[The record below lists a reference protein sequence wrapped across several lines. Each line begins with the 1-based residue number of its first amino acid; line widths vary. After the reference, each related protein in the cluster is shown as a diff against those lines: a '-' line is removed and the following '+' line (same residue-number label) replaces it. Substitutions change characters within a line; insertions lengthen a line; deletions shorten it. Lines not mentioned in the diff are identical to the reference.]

1 MRHSSRHSLP
11 DVSTHESLDCHQ
23 PGEIA
28 MAYVLKQLAQRPLAH
43 PQKTIYFRHSWL
55 LPKTPS

>member
-1 MRHSSRHSLP
+1 
-11 DVSTHESLDCHQ
+11 
-23 PGEIA
+23 
-28 MAYVLKQLAQRPLAH
+28 MAYVLNQLAQRPLAH